1 MIISPLTG
9 FLGKEDAGCEVGSDS
24 GNESVGEY
32 FDKVVILI
40 L

>member
-9 FLGKEDAGCEVGSDS
+9 FLGREDAGCEAGSDS

-32 FDKVVILI
+32 FDKVVILV